1 MKIGD
6 IVTRKSY
13 NKDIIFRI
21 TGFSIDNKNEKIAIL
36 KGVAFR
42 VIADAYLD
50 DLEIVKVQDIKQI
63 LIDPFVENLI
73 DQSVRSAQDRE
84 KNMSRGAQKLQNN
97 PNI

>member
-21 TGFSIDNKNEKIAIL
+21 VGFNIDNKNEKIAIL

-42 VIADAYLD
+42 IIADAYLD
-50 DLEIVKVQDIKQI
+50 DLELVKISDIKQI
-63 LIDPFVENLI
+63 LIDSKVENLI
-73 DQSVRSAQDRE
+73 FESA
-84 KNMSRGAQKLQNN
+84 
-97 PNI
+97 

>member
-21 TGFSIDNKNEKIAIL
+21 IGFSIDSKNEKIAIL

-50 DLEIVKVQDIKQI
+50 DLETVKVLKI
-63 LIDPFVENLI
+63 
-73 DQSVRSAQDRE
+73 E
-84 KNMSRGAQKLQNN
+84 KK
-97 PNI
+97 I

>member
-21 TGFSIDNKNEKIAIL
+21 VGFNIDNKNEKIAIL

-42 VIADAYLD
+42 IIADAYLD
-50 DLEIVKVQDIKQI
+50 DLELVKISDIKQI
-63 LIDPFVENLI
+63 LIDSKVENLI
-73 DQSVRSAQDRE
+73 FESVRSAQDRE
-84 KNMSRGAQKLQNN
+84 EK
-97 PNI
+97 